1 MTMSIILLV
10 AMAMPFLYVLQ
21 GMTTS
26 MLRLPLSMAYQSYAA
41 TDGSAT
47 CRAPA
52 DGGQIDSPFGKE
64 EDKLQKMK

>member
-1 MTMSIILLV
+1 
-10 AMAMPFLYVLQ
+10 
-21 GMTTS
+21 
-26 MLRLPLSMAYQSYAA
+26 MAYQSYAA

-64 EDKLQKMK
+64 EDKLQKMKWNLFNHEMISICDVKC

>member
-1 MTMSIILLV
+1 
-10 AMAMPFLYVLQ
+10 
-21 GMTTS
+21 
-26 MLRLPLSMAYQSYAA
+26 MAYQSYAA

-64 EDKLQKMK
+64 EGRCEQI